1 VNNNATLRAIGTE
14 QDTILFDEY
23 IPNNHWKG
31 IRFLSAGDSCMLQ
44 YCHLTNG
51 YAIGGEVD
59 GSGGAIYCS
68 NSDPMVQNCLIDSC
82 YAIMYGGGISCWY
95 NSNPIINCNI
105 INGNTSH
112 GGGGIYCYSSNPT
125 ISGNTISG
133 DSCIHGGG
141 GGIYCEYYSNAIISD
156 NTISENKAL
165 WGGGGIY
172 CLNSSPTI
180 SDNTISGNSATD
192 VSCGGGIFCYNNS
205 NPTISGN
212 TISGNSAYN
221 GGGIYLSNSN
231 SSINSNTISENTT
244 TGTGGGGIFC
254 ENSSHPIISSN
265 IISENSAGENGG
277 GIWCNSAP
285 SNFQYNEIS
294 SNTAP
299 RYGGG
304 IYTYNASF
312 TINKCTIV
320 SNIAQNGGGIY
331 FTNNSNLVSDNCIL
345 WGNTPQQIYQGTGS
359 TIQVT
364 YSDIQNSWPGT
375 GNINLYPMF
384 VDSALGDY
392 HLQSNSPCI
401 DTGDPNPIYN
411 DPDFTRADMGCY
423 YFDQGFAN
431 PIEIALFPQ
440 NPPII
445 IPAGGGSFDFIIE
458 AINSGNIPQFLS
470 VFCNVTLPNGN
481 IYGPVLGPVSI
492 ILDGGSSMSRLRTQ
506 NVPAVAPAG
515 NYSYNAYAIVQGD
528 TVSDSF
534 PFVKLGAGEGSF
546 VNNWDNSGESFKE
559 SYANIN
565 TETFAPLSF
574 ALLPNFPNPFNPT
587 TKLTYS
593 LPVNSEVSL
602 IVYDIN
608 GREVLRLVEG
618 FQNAGIYEANF
629 DASNL
634 PSGVYFAYLKAESF
648 RQTQK
653 LLLLK

>member
-1 VNNNATLRAIGTE
+1 
-14 QDTILFDEY
+14 
-23 IPNNHWKG
+23 
-31 IRFLSAGDSCMLQ
+31 
-44 YCHLTNG
+44 
-51 YAIGGEVD
+51 
-59 GSGGAIYCS
+59 
-68 NSDPMVQNCLIDSC
+68 
-82 YAIMYGGGISCWY
+82 
-95 NSNPIINCNI
+95 
-105 INGNTSH
+105 
-112 GGGGIYCYSSNPT
+112 
-125 ISGNTISG
+125 
-133 DSCIHGGG
+133 
-141 GGIYCEYYSNAIISD
+141 
-156 NTISENKAL
+156 
-165 WGGGGIY
+165 
-172 CLNSSPTI
+172 
-180 SDNTISGNSATD
+180 
-192 VSCGGGIFCYNNS
+192 
-205 NPTISGN
+205 
-212 TISGNSAYN
+212 
-221 GGGIYLSNSN
+221 
-231 SSINSNTISENTT
+231 
-244 TGTGGGGIFC
+244 
-254 ENSSHPIISSN
+254 
-265 IISENSAGENGG
+265 
-277 GIWCNSAP
+277 
-285 SNFQYNEIS
+285 
-294 SNTAP
+294 
-299 RYGGG
+299 
-304 IYTYNASF
+304 
-312 TINKCTIV
+312 
-320 SNIAQNGGGIY
+320 
-331 FTNNSNLVSDNCIL
+331 
-345 WGNTPQQIYQGTGS
+345 
-359 TIQVT
+359 
-364 YSDIQNSWPGT
+364 
-375 GNINLYPMF
+375 MF